1 MVIGGT
7 PRKIQET
14 TAPKMTRDDRKRAI
28 EISAFPINR
37 YLETCEY
44 ELVFGGLVDNLIGDP
59 SRSDQEKFVS
69 LVSNR
74 LLGNTANR
82 RLASSDAIAMAF
94 ERCREQQAPVQL
106 LLPAMPFKDQ
116 CPFRT
121 ELPAS
126 QPDLGEAAFLVRL
139 HCLALAVNQVHKFDC
154 ECIVVSD
161 GTAYAPFFD
170 VDKRDAAIYLDQLRL
185 IRDNLNLT
193 KSIHFLDLADL
204 IEMDCK
210 SAAIGN
216 YLPFSKIRSVVRRQL
231 ATARSADERIEH
243 AFSVLAYGMRWNL
256 NTRPHVVEDTDRDLW
271 RALRRTVP
279 RSNDSKRLQGLI
291 GQLNQRSIQAALD
304 YASFNLA
311 LRFSN
316 VLGRFFPDAIRL
328 TSHPK
333 PGQVAAPRFGA
344 TYPWNGVAV
353 ASTLEED
360 GLSFD
365 SITCM
370 EAHSAIR
377 MRLRPV
383 YEYGSNHPICYSK

>member
-1 MVIGGT
+1 M
-7 PRKIQET
+7 
-14 TAPKMTRDDRKRAI
+14 
-28 EISAFPINR
+28 
-37 YLETCEY
+37 
-44 ELVFGGLVDNLIGDP
+44 
-59 SRSDQEKFVS
+59 
-69 LVSNR
+69 
-74 LLGNTANR
+74 
-82 RLASSDAIAMAF
+82 
-94 ERCREQQAPVQL
+94 
-106 LLPAMPFKDQ
+106 
-116 CPFRT
+116 
-121 ELPAS
+121 
-126 QPDLGEAAFLVRL
+126 
-139 HCLALAVNQVHKFDC
+139 NQVHKFDC

-231 ATARSADERIEH
+231 ATARSADE
-243 AFSVLAYGMRWNL
+243 AT
-256 NTRPHVVEDTDRDLW
+256 NTRFSPCLRYAVEFKHPS
-271 RALRRTVP
+271 ACGRRY
-279 RSNDSKRLQGLI
+279 RSGSLACLASNCAAILNDSKRLQGLI
-291 GQLNQRSIQAALD
+291 GQMNQRSIQTAVALD

-333 PGQVAAPRFGA
+333 PGQVAAPRSGA

-377 MRLRPV
+377 MRLRRSTSM
-383 YEYGSNHPICYSK
+383 GPITQFCYSK